1 MKYYIKYY
9 TFVISLVLV
18 ASFFGGCFT
27 TKKEIKPPDKIIF
40 INDEIAIEK
49 SEKQQFALYHFK
61 YGISESDMKKIEKND
76 MINGVSKISKS
87 TIHIYKNIFY
97 SWEDISK
104 IIININTDKPL
115 KHVDTKF

>member
-1 MKYYIKYY
+1 MKKYIKCWV
-9 TFVISLVLV
+9 FALGLVLI
-18 ASFFGGCFT
+18 FGACFSINDS
-27 TKKEIKPPDKIIF
+27 KKIKQIESVIF

-87 TIHIYKNIFY
+87 TIHVYKNLFY
-97 SWEDISK
+97 SWEDINK

-115 KHVDTKF
+115 KNVDTKF